1 MPLMIAASLLLIAA
15 QPGQVALP
23 APALTPTP
31 VQSVVYAPPP
41 AAVVQLPATSAPDG
55 ATVGQGDMLG
65 DSVMILVELFVLA
78 VVLESALALIFT
90 WAPFRETFN
99 GQGVKPLVSFAAAL
113 ALTGLF
119 HTEILAKVVESYG
132 GRHDHASDFLGQL
145 IDSMIIA
152 GGSSGVHTMLQKLG
166 IRLPNASD
174 ADVPRPPVTKAW
186 LAVLLK
192 RRQARGP
199 VQVEIAAVGAP
210 AAADPAAGP
219 DAPLSAADPAPL
231 WEVCGTISGNAH
243 VSHAAQFFLRDYGRF
258 PTAFG
263 WPVEPGTSYLLRLT
277 GFDAAGQPVESVP
290 YGPLTLATGAS
301 VDIDLTL

>member
-1 MPLMIAASLLLIAA
+1 MPLMIAASLLLVAA
-15 QPGQVALP
+15 QSGQVVAP
-23 APALTPTP
+23 APIATPSP

-41 AAVVQLPATSAPDG
+41 AATVQVPA
-55 ATVGQGDMLG
+55 ATVVTSPSMGQGDVLG

-152 GGSSGVHTMLQKLG
+152 GGSSGVHAMLQKLG

-174 ADVPRPPVTKAW
+174 ADVPRPPITKAW

-192 RRQARGP
+192 RRLAKGA
-199 VQVEIAAVGAP
+199 VQVEIAAAP
-210 AAADPAAGP
+210 ARA
-219 DAPLSAADPAPL
+219 
-231 WEVCGTISGNAH
+231 VRR
-243 VSHAAQFFLRDYGRF
+243 LRRMRR
-258 PTAFG
+258 
-263 WPVEPGTSYLLRLT
+263 SLLRT
-277 GFDAAGQPVESVP
+277 PPCFGRYAARSRVTRMSRTPRNSSCAI
-290 YGPLTLATGAS
+290 TAAS
-301 VDIDLTL
+301 RPRSAGRWSREPPIC